1 MRVQGKILAIR
12 DLAARLAIAT
22 LLTQLNIACSVAN
35 TQTKPLAV
43 SSIAPA
49 KIQAPTKNLNNP
61 EEAAFQARGMAIREK
76 LAAQDLDKLD
86 TWWRRRKIYD
96 PHKYLLPVILARLSL
111 GDRYSRQHT
120 WDVLMNMDRDKPS
133 LYHFRSIYDVRL
145 FFLFRE
151 QLPANVEASYRNM
164 VAAPKIFEWSKTGT
178 ENHMFMKR
186 ASGLALI
193 DGSGW
198 PNDDPA
204 TPFTKEAWLRSEFN
218 KFLTIGQGEFHS
230 SIYYGYSIAG
240 LLNLYDFAR
249 TPELRQLAKAML
261 DWYAANMALR
271 LSWGTSGGAE
281 SRGFDRETWDSGL
294 SAVAWMWWGDGPEP
308 AARMKPSHAWL
319 ALSPALS
326 SYRPPAEL
334 RAIARKEV
342 KLPFLARASHPV
354 YYTYHDGNRMWE
366 TFYMTEDYSLAT
378 LVEPQRSYQTTGTIN
393 AQYATYKLVV
403 RDPKG
408 QNNAVISLAGTFHSP
423 TAIGRSPGDQYVQE
437 RGAVIYQLRLNKKDK
452 EAGVPAQSRLVLPA
466 SYGQP
471 QRHGAWY
478 IWRVENTW
486 LCARPWGDAINWNNP
501 VSNKDRDYQTLVAS
515 GTNTAWIT
523 DIARVAEY
531 PDFKRLTDALDKTSV
546 DDRNWDSQGQL
557 SYTSLQRDRLTMT
570 YEPNGGIGRASIN
583 GKERILKNWPVL
595 DSPYVRQGLNS
606 GLLEVSTPQGNWRL
620 RATLTGPQWER

>member
-61 EEAAFQARGMAIREK
+61 EEAAFQARGI
-76 LAAQDLDKLD
+76 
-86 TWWRRRKIYD
+86 
-96 PHKYLLPVILARLSL
+96 
-111 GDRYSRQHT
+111 
-120 WDVLMNMDRDKPS
+120 
-133 LYHFRSIYDVRL
+133 
-145 FFLFRE
+145 
-151 QLPANVEASYRNM
+151 
-164 VAAPKIFEWSKTGT
+164 
-178 ENHMFMKR
+178 
-186 ASGLALI
+186 
-193 DGSGW
+193 
-198 PNDDPA
+198 
-204 TPFTKEAWLRSEFN
+204 
-218 KFLTIGQGEFHS
+218 
-230 SIYYGYSIAG
+230 
-240 LLNLYDFAR
+240 
-249 TPELRQLAKAML
+249 
-261 DWYAANMALR
+261 
-271 LSWGTSGGAE
+271 
-281 SRGFDRETWDSGL
+281 
-294 SAVAWMWWGDGPEP
+294 
-308 AARMKPSHAWL
+308 
-319 ALSPALS
+319 
-326 SYRPPAEL
+326 
-334 RAIARKEV
+334 
-342 KLPFLARASHPV
+342 
-354 YYTYHDGNRMWE
+354 
-366 TFYMTEDYSLAT
+366 
-378 LVEPQRSYQTTGTIN
+378 
-393 AQYATYKLVV
+393 
-403 RDPKG
+403 
-408 QNNAVISLAGTFHSP
+408 
-423 TAIGRSPGDQYVQE
+423 
-437 RGAVIYQLRLNKKDK
+437 DK

-478 IWRVENTW
+478 IWRVEKTW